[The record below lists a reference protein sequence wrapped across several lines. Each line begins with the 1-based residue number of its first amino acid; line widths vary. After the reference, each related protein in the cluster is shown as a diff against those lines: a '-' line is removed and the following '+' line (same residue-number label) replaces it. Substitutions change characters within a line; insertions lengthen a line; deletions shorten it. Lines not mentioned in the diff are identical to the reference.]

1 MVVGQPQLVP
11 TLLAILLAQTV
22 AAQAAAHTSPTAA
35 RRAAQILLAL
45 AARTPSLHDLLR
57 SHAWLFIQ
65 MAGSEHPAVAGPAN
79 DILLELAEH

>member
-45 AARTPSLHDLLR
+45 AATPSSHDLLR
-57 SHAWLFIQ
+57 PHVWLFIQ
-65 MAGSEHPAVAGPAN
+65 MAASEHPAVAGPAN
-79 DILLELAEH
+79 DILLELAER